1 MPKQQI
7 DLFLNEALENF
18 SLWLK
23 SNQWRGK
30 EHDCVNLFAHKF
42 LFEKI
47 EFGAAIQNHTQICIE
62 CGLKQ
67 PKKGNYKK
75 NSARKDLVIWEQP
88 LQNSW
93 SEIWEPVNIPKAVM
107 EWKVKFRTNS
117 PKGNFNSHDDKW
129 IKLYTEEH
137 PDCIGYVVL
146 VDLTSDPRRV
156 EWKHSK
162 QGVFSKTFGI

>member
-1 MPKQQI
+1 MPSQQI

-47 EFGAAIQNHTQICIE
+47 APDAAVHSLAQIRIE

-67 PKKGNYKK
+67 PTKGNYNKK
-75 NSARKDLVIWEQP
+75 AARKDLVIWDDP
-88 LQNSW
+88 HQNSW
-93 SEIWEPVNIPKAVM
+93 SEEWEPVNIPKVVM
-107 EWKVKFRTNS
+107 EWKVKFRS
-117 PKGNFNSHDDKW
+117 KPQKEIFNSHDAEW
-129 IKLYTEEH
+129 IRHYTEEN
-137 PDCIGYVVL
+137 PNCIGYVVL
-146 VDLTSDPRRV
+146 VNLTSEPRKV

-162 QGVFSKTFGI
+162 QGVFSNTFRI

>member
-1 MPKQQI
+1 MSNQQI

-18 SLWLK
+18 SLWLQ

-47 EFGAAIQNHTQICIE
+47 APDTAIQFPTQICIE

-67 PKKGNYKK
+67 PRTGDYNKIF
-75 NSARKDLVIWEQP
+75 ARKDLVIWQNQI
-88 LQNSW
+88 QNSW
-93 SEIWEPVNIPKAVM
+93 SENWEAVNIPKAVM
-107 EWKVKFRTNS
+107 EWKVKFRTKS
-117 PKGNFNSHDDKW
+117 RKVVFDLQDEKW
-129 IKLYTEEH
+129 IKLYTEEN

-146 VDLTSDPRRV
+146 VDLTSNPRKV
-156 EWKHSK
+156 EWKISK
-162 QGVFSKTFGI
+162 QGVFSKTFCI